1 MFEIY
6 LSAMRA
12 GMTMFRAGV
21 KLGETL
27 VASHSVIDRRVEI
40 MKEAARDPTAG
51 DYRELALMVP
61 EKMDAVWTA
70 GMKLSEGWWSAQRE
84 MAAQV
89 QHLGAIM
96 IRGRPPTPAELET
109 IARRGMRA
117 ISVSTTAAGE
127 GLAPFHKAAT
137 ANARRRGKS
146 RGARAKSR

>member
-61 EKMDAVWTA
+61 EKVDAVWTA
-70 GMKLSEGWWSAQRE
+70 GMTLSEGGWSDSS
-84 MAAQV
+84 
-89 QHLGAIM
+89 IS
-96 IRGRPPTPAELET
+96 
-109 IARRGMRA
+109 AR
-117 ISVSTTAAGE
+117 S
-127 GLAPFHKAAT
+127 
-137 ANARRRGKS
+137 
-146 RGARAKSR
+146 